1 MRKLTQEEYNNT
13 IKPLII
19 GDDVL
24 KDRLCSSG
32 YCIDEEQAEENAEYI
47 MQKHLDKLYTS
58 GKISCKIIS
67 KAILDKN
74 TLQFQYYINNA
85 DKL

>member
-32 YCIDEEQAEENAEYI
+32 YCIDEEQTEGNAEYI
-47 MQKHLDKLYTS
+47 IKGYGRRSTGPVHFFR
-58 GKISCKIIS
+58 II
-67 KAILDKN
+67 
-74 TLQFQYYINNA
+74 
-85 DKL
+85 